1 MECLTAQ
8 KISVL
13 PNIEIQPAQTVS
25 VLYLWIHHHHAGI
38 VSPMEE
44 VVLEGPIP
52 VYVDYTC

>member
-52 VYVDYTC
+52 V